1 MMHNITI
8 HGYTFPL
15 GDYMMKLI
23 EDDCVHAVAS
33 IQEGKPTVTL
43 QTMPGQT
50 VGQHKGIVGQFKSI
64 DEANTCAERIAD
76 YLTIPCQLIG
86 TEHVNEA

>member
-1 MMHNITI
+1 MHNVTI

-23 EDDCVHAVAS
+23 DEENAHAIAV
-33 IQEGKPTVTL
+33 IQEGKPTVKLRTI
-43 QTMPGQT
+43 PGR
-50 VGQHKGIVGQFKSI
+50 VVVQHEAIVGQFKSI

-76 YLTIPCQLIG
+76 YLTIPCQLIE
-86 TEHVNEA
+86 TEQVD